1 MSNCYHCGRKTEDLY
16 YCEECHHSYCRF
28 HKEPIDHECKIKQ
41 EEMQQQQ
48 AQQKQYNIN
57 SPSYNEMNYGRG
69 SSRAA
74 SSSQIQE
81 SPQEFIWY
89 RRERNIPEN
98 AFDAD
103 SGIEFKGI
111 LLAHKSEI
119 LHFLIGGILIY
130 LIGLLGFYNPET
142 QDILNR
148 LGYGWIIFMVAGIY
162 TTAFLF
168 HELGHRQVAIHY
180 GLQSKFRLLK
190 FGMIITVFGLVMG
203 LVSLVSGLGAL
214 PALALPGAVVVL
226 GLDTIDKR
234 TGLTKAAGP
243 FINLVYGT
251 FLLMI
256 SFFIPVFP
264 VNYFIGISAS
274 INFMLGAFNLIP
286 LGILDGKA
294 IFQWRKSVYL
304 ILMIFMV
311 ALLVTNYILI
321 YLPPEAN
328 PYYLSY

>member
-1 MSNCYHCGRKTEDLY
+1 MSRCYHCGRETDELYFCEDCQHY
-16 YCEECHHSYCRF
+16 YCRF
-28 HKEPIDHECKIKQ
+28 HKEPIDHECKLKQ
-41 EEMQQQQ
+41 EEIAVEQNQQS
-48 AQQKQYNIN
+48 QYNREVSSYSQSN
-57 SPSYNEMNYGRG
+57 YNLSPSGTQ
-69 SSRAA
+69 ST
-74 SSSQIQE
+74 SQMQE
-81 SPQEFIWY
+81 KPQEFIWY

-98 AFDAD
+98 AFDPD

-111 LLAHKSEI
+111 LFAHKSEI

-130 LIGLLGFYNPET
+130 LIGLLGFYNPQT
-142 QDILNR
+142 QEILNT

-190 FGMIITVFGLVMG
+190 FGMIITVFGFLMG
-203 LVSLVSGLGAL
+203 LISLVSGSAAL

-243 FINLVYGT
+243 FINLVYGII
-251 FLLMI
+251 LLTA

-294 IFQWRKSVYL
+294 IFQWRKSVYF
-304 ILMIFMV
+304 ILMSIMIV
-311 ALLVTNYILI
+311 LLITNYIII
-321 YLPPEAN
+321 YLPPETN
-328 PYYLSY
+328 PYYIYY

>member
-1 MSNCYHCGRKTEDLY
+1 MSKCYHCGRETDELY
-16 YCEECHHSYCRF
+16 YCEDCKHNYCRF
-28 HKEPIDHECKIKQ
+28 HKEPIDHECKIVQ
-41 EEMQQQQ
+41 EELGIQQQQ
-48 AQQKQYNIN
+48 QFQYNTP
-57 SPSYNEMNYGRG
+57 SPSYSETEYRTPRSETSPTSQTQG
-69 SSRAA
+69 S
-74 SSSQIQE
+74 Q
-81 SPQEFIWY
+81 QEFIWY

-111 LLAHKSEI
+111 LLAHKPEI

-130 LIGLLGFYNPET
+130 IIGLLGFYSPKT
-142 QDILNR
+142 QEVLNER
-148 LGYGWIIFMVAGIY
+148 GYGWIIFMVAGIY

-168 HELGHRQVAIHY
+168 HELGHRQVALHY

-190 FGMIITVFGLVMG
+190 FGMMITVFGLVMG
-203 LVSLVSGLGAL
+203 LVSVFSGAGAL

-251 FLLMI
+251 VLLI
-256 SFFIPVFP
+256 SSFFIPIYP
-264 VNYFIGISAS
+264 INYFIASSAS

-294 IFQWRKSVYL
+294 IFQWRKSVYF
-304 ILMIFMV
+304 LMIIIMV
-311 ALLVTNYILI
+311 VLLVTNYVIILFQQEI
-321 YLPPEAN
+321 YII
-328 PYYLSY
+328 